1 MRWVFRIIVALV
13 LVLAVAMGMVF
24 MLPSDKIGKIAS
36 DQLERMTGRKL
47 TLSGRFSPTIYPVL
61 GVKTGPISISNAD
74 WASDPVMVKA
84 EGAAVGVG
92 LTALFGGTLDVR
104 KMQLINP
111 VIHLE
116 KAADG
121 QVNWDFGNGK
131 GGSKADTGAGE
142 GSGRAQEVSLELG
155 EVVSGMLTYSDQQ
168 TGEVITL
175 SDINM
180 ALSLPKG
187 GNLMTLDG
195 GAKFQGEKVE
205 INLKLTDL
213 KQFIA
218 GDTGG
223 IDASGTYAGLDL
235 GFAGRLGVL
244 GRGAPVVDGRL
255 KVQAKNMVPIEA
267 LAGPMPDAIGKAE
280 DLKLDGVIQSSL
292 AGLAF
297 DGNIDLS
304 LNGLPVKLALEA
316 TGSDDW
322 AQTLG
327 FDITANLAAGNA
339 LALRFDGVVNGEKQV
354 ASGALDFTSNDF
366 RGLMKALN
374 IPLDAPSGTLKKVA
388 IKGGLSATPA
398 AVKLN
403 KMRLQ
408 VDYNVL
414 SGNLIVKNAKKPYV
428 QATLNSQLLDLA
440 PFVSETSAGGGAE
453 PASVGWSKEPLRIV
467 GLDML
472 DADVTLKANKVNL
485 GVSKLGLTHIKLKL
499 AKGLLTAKLID
510 VRAFKGAMSG
520 VLHLRGGKQLAFGA
534 DVLAKD
540 MRLKPLLS
548 ELLGIDRLIGSGT
561 TRMKLAGRGGS
572 LYEVMNSLSGKG
584 TINFAN
590 GAFRG
595 IDLAAMMRNLKS
607 AFGGFQGAT
616 EFTSMTGS
624 FTLNKGVL
632 ENVDLSL
639 VSPLFKATGK
649 GKVGIGGR
657 FMDYVITPS
666 TLNGDAKIS
675 VPVFITGS
683 WDNLK
688 FRPDLKNLIDLVL
701 QGKLKDNAEVQ
712 KARDRLKK
720 LRAKTRDPKK
730 TAAEELRK
738 KLAKE
743 LNTTA
748 TDEKTLKKK
757 AEEKV
762 KEELGNA
769 LLRLLK

>member
-1 MRWVFRIIVALV
+1 MRWIFRIIVALV
-13 LVLAVAMGMVF
+13 LVAVVAVGMVF

-74 WASDPVMVKA
+74 WASEPVMVKA

-92 LTALFGGTLDVR
+92 LAALFGGTLDVR

-121 QVNWDFGNGK
+121 RVNWNFGHPK
-131 GGSKADTGAGE
+131 GASDTG
-142 GSGRAQEVSLELG
+142 GRDQKNGNPEQDFSLELG
-155 EVVSGMLTYSDQQ
+155 EIVAGTLTYADRK
-168 TGEVITL
+168 TGEVMTL
-175 SDINM
+175 SDINI
-180 ALSLPKG
+180 AVSLPKG
-187 GNLMTLDG
+187 GNLMTLSG
-195 GAKFQGEKVE
+195 GASFQGDKVN
-205 INLKLTDL
+205 IDAKLTDL
-213 KQFIA
+213 KQFLD
-218 GDTGG
+218 GKTGVV
-223 IDASGTYAGLDL
+223 DAKGTYADLDL

-244 GRGAPVVDGRL
+244 GGGTPTLDGRLTVQAENMAPVVALTGSLPDVVRKATDLQVDGI
-255 KVQAKNMVPIEA
+255 V
-267 LAGPMPDAIGKAE
+267 
-280 DLKLDGVIQSSL
+280 QSSL

-297 DGNIDLS
+297 DGEVGLL
-304 LNGLPVKLALEA
+304 LNGLPVKLVLEA
-316 TGSDDW
+316 TGNDDW

-327 FDITANLAAGNA
+327 FDVTATLAAGKA
-339 LALRFDGVVNGEKQV
+339 LDLRFDGFVDGRKQ
-354 ASGALDFTSNDF
+354 AANGALDVTSNDF
-366 RGLMKALN
+366 HGLMNALGV
-374 IPLDAPSGTLKKVA
+374 PLDAPKGTLNK
-388 IKGGLSATPA
+388 I
-398 AVKLN
+398 AVKGRISANPSVVKLQ
-403 KMRLQ
+403 KMWLQ
-408 VDYNVL
+408 VDKNVL
-414 SGNLIVKNAKKPYV
+414 SGNLLLKNSKKPYV
-428 QATLNSQLLDLA
+428 QATLSSKALNLA
-440 PFVSETSAGGGAE
+440 PFVSDSASGSGPE
-453 PASVGWSKEPLRIV
+453 NTSVGWSKDPLRIL
-467 GLDML
+467 GLDVL
-472 DADVTLKANKVNL
+472 DADVTLKANQVDL
-485 GVSKLGLTHIKLKL
+485 GVSKLGFTYIKLKL

-520 VLHLRGGKQLAFGA
+520 VLHLRGGDKLVFDA

-561 TRMKLAGRGGS
+561 TKMKLAGRGDS
-572 LYEVMNSLSGKG
+572 LYSVMNSLSGKG
-584 TINFAN
+584 TIDFAN

-657 FMDYVITPS
+657 FMDYVVTPT
-666 TLNGDAKIS
+666 TLNGDAQIS

-712 KARDRLKK
+712 KAKAKLKK

-738 KLAKE
+738 KIAKE

>member
-1 MRWVFRIIVALV
+1 MRWIFRILVALV
-13 LVLAVAMGMVF
+13 LVALVAVGMVF

-47 TLSGRFSPTIYPVL
+47 TLSGRFSPTLYPVL
-61 GVKTGPISISNAD
+61 GVKTGPITISNAP
-74 WASDPVMVKA
+74 WASDPVMVQA
-84 EGAAVGVG
+84 EGAAIGVG
-92 LTALFGGTLDVR
+92 LSALFGGNLDIR

-121 QVNWDFGNGK
+121 RGNWEFSQSGSALTPENDGQE
-131 GGSKADTGAGE
+131 GGSVAQDISLKLGQITGGK
-142 GSGRAQEVSLELG
+142 
-155 EVVSGMLTYSDQQ
+155 LTYADRQ
-168 TGEVITL
+168 TGEVIALDNINMSLSIPKGADILTL
-175 SDINM
+175 SGDTDYRG
-180 ALSLPKG
+180 S
-187 GNLMTLDG
+187 
-195 GAKFQGEKVE
+195 KVN
-205 INLKLTDL
+205 IGLKLSEL
-213 KQFIA
+213 KQFLS
-218 GDTGG
+218 GSTGG
-223 IDASGTYAGLDL
+223 FDVSGTYGGLDL
-235 GFAGRLGVL
+235 GFVGRLGVW
-244 GRGAPVVDGRL
+244 GGGTPTVDGRL
-255 KVQAKNMVPIEA
+255 TVQAKNTTPIAA
-267 LAGPMPDAIGKAE
+267 LAGPLPDALKKAT
-280 DLKLDGVIQSSL
+280 DLKMNGQVQSSL

-297 DGNIDLS
+297 DGTVALS
-304 LNGLPVKLALEA
+304 LDDLPVKMALEA
-316 TGSDDW
+316 TGNGDW
-322 AQTLG
+322 AQTLA
-327 FDITANLAAGNA
+327 FDVAANLGAGEA
-339 LALRFDGVVNGEKQV
+339 LALRFDGRVNGLKS
-354 ASGALDFTSNDF
+354 AANGAIDLQSNDF
-366 RGLMKALN
+366 HALMKALD
-374 IPLDAPSGTLKKVA
+374 IPLETPKGTLQKLAV
-388 IKGGLSATPA
+388 KGKLSANPSR
-398 AVKLN
+398 VKLN

-408 VDYNVL
+408 VDQNIL
-414 SGNLIVKNAKKPYV
+414 AGNLLLKLAKTPYV
-428 QATLNSQLLDLA
+428 QANLTTKSLNLA
-440 PFVSETSAGGGAE
+440 PFVSDENTGGGGQ
-453 PASVGWSKEPLRIV
+453 SGQTGWSKEPLKIV

-472 DADVTLKANKVNL
+472 NADVVLKAQKVNL
-485 GVSKLGLTHIKLKL
+485 GVSKLGLTHIKLNL
-499 AKGLLTAKLID
+499 SKGLLTAKLID

-520 VLHLRGGKQLAFGA
+520 VLHLRGGKQLAFDA

-548 ELLGIDRLIGSGT
+548 ELLGIDRLIGTGT
-561 TRMKLAGRGGS
+561 TKMKLAGRGRS

-584 TINFAN
+584 TIKFAN

-607 AFGGFQGAT
+607 AFGGFEGAT

-639 VSPLFKATGK
+639 LSPLFKAKGK

-688 FRPDLKNLIDLVL
+688 FRPDLENLIDLVL

-712 KARDRLKK
+712 KARAKLKN

-738 KLAKE
+738 KVAKE